1 VRGDALTKIDELLEL
16 LRSMEAST
24 PGIEASAVVSTE
36 GLPIASAMP
45 QEVDDAVV
53 AAMASAILSVS
64 EKVSSELV
72 RGKLQ
77 QVMLQGELGY
87 VIIKGAGEN
96 ALLTVLARND
106 ANLGL
111 ILMVLKRVSEEVK
124 KLLEEE

>member
-1 VRGDALTKIDELLEL
+1 MTKIDELLEL
-16 LRSMEAST
+16 LRNMEATT

-64 EKVSSELV
+64 EKVSNELV

-77 QVMLQGELGY
+77 QVLLQGDLGY
-87 VIIKGAGEN
+87 VIIKGAGES
-96 ALLTVLARND
+96 ALLTVLARSN

-124 KLLEEE
+124 RLLEEE

>member
-1 VRGDALTKIDELLEL
+1 MTKIDELLEL
-16 LRSMEAST
+16 LRNMEAAT

-77 QVMLQGELGY
+77 QVLLQGDLGY

-111 ILMVLKRVSEEVK
+111 ILMVLKRVAEEVK
-124 KLLEEE
+124 RLLEEE

>member
-1 VRGDALTKIDELLEL
+1 MKYLTKIDEILEL
-16 LRSMEAST
+16 LRNMEAST

-64 EKVSSELV
+64 ERVSTELV

-77 QVMLQGELGY
+77 QVLVQGDLGY

-96 ALLTVLARND
+96 ALITVLARND

-111 ILMVLKRVSEEVK
+111 ILMVLKKISEEIK
-124 KLLEEE
+124 RLLE

>member
-1 VRGDALTKIDELLEL
+1 LTKIDEILEL
-16 LRSMEAST
+16 LRNMEAST

-64 EKVSSELV
+64 ERVSTELV

-77 QVMLQGELGY
+77 QVLVQGDLGY

-96 ALLTVLARND
+96 ALITVLARND

-111 ILMVLKRVSEEVK
+111 ILMVLKKISEEIK
-124 KLLEEE
+124 RLLEE

>member
-1 VRGDALTKIDELLEL
+1 MTKIDEILEL
-16 LRSMEAST
+16 LRNMEAST

-64 EKVSSELV
+64 ERVSTELV

-77 QVMLQGELGY
+77 QVLVQGDLGY

-96 ALLTVLARND
+96 ALITVLARND

-111 ILMVLKRVSEEVK
+111 ILMVLKKISEEIK
-124 KLLEEE
+124 RLLEE

>member
-1 VRGDALTKIDELLEL
+1 MTKIDKLLEL
-16 LRSMEAST
+16 LRNMEATT

-64 EKVSSELV
+64 EKVSNELV
-72 RGKLQ
+72 RGRLQ
-77 QVMLQGELGY
+77 QVLVQGDQGY
-87 VIIKGAGEN
+87 VIIKGAGEI
-96 ALLTVLARND
+96 ALLTVLARNN

>member
-1 VRGDALTKIDELLEL
+1 MKYLTKIDEILEL
-16 LRSMEAST
+16 LRNMEAST

-64 EKVSSELV
+64 ERVSTELV

-77 QVMLQGELGY
+77 QVLVQGDLGY

-96 ALLTVLARND
+96 ALITVLARND

-111 ILMVLKRVSEEVK
+111 ILMVLKKISEEIK
-124 KLLEEE
+124 RLLEE

>member
-1 VRGDALTKIDELLEL
+1 
-16 LRSMEAST
+16 MEAST

-64 EKVSSELV
+64 ERVSTELV

-77 QVMLQGELGY
+77 QVLVQGDLGY

-96 ALLTVLARND
+96 ALITVLARND

-111 ILMVLKRVSEEVK
+111 ILMVLKKISEEIK
-124 KLLEEE
+124 RLLEE

>member
-1 VRGDALTKIDELLEL
+1 MTKIDELLEL
-16 LRSMEAST
+16 LRNMEAAT

-64 EKVSSELV
+64 EKVSNELV
-72 RGKLQ
+72 RGRLQ
-77 QVMLQGELGY
+77 QVLVQGDQGY
-87 VIIKGAGEN
+87 VIIKGAGES

-111 ILMVLKRVSEEVK
+111 IIMVLKRVSEEVK
-124 KLLEEE
+124 RLLEEE

>member
-1 VRGDALTKIDELLEL
+1 LTKIDELLEL